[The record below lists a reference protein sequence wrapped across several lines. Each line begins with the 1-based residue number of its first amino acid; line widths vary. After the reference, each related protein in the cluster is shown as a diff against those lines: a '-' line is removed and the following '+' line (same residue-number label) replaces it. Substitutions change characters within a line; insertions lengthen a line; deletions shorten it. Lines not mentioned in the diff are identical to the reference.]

1 MKLDEECFLYAFQD
15 LEECQSERHKKYVE
29 YRKRDETIE
38 SFLSTYEDTKQKEKE
53 NATKLRSDIVRTLSA
68 ISEHLVTL
76 PATENDYQLVH
87 KELAQIDSADS
98 NEQKSLFVQY
108 KQKELYLEK
117 VRNLNAEGDIV

>member
-1 MKLDEECFLYAFQD
+1 M
-15 LEECQSERHKKYVE
+15 E

-38 SFLSTYEDTKQKEKE
+38 SFLSTYEETKQKEKE
-53 NATKLRSDIVRTLSA
+53 NATELKSDIVRTLSA

-76 PATENDYQLVH
+76 PATEKDYQLVH

-108 KQKELYLEK
+108 KQKEIYLEK
-117 VRNLNAEGDIV
+117 VLKLNAKEKVLHFQL